1 MTGGYI
7 GGVSSIDRGSNYY
20 TKQEADDTFY
30 KIGDDTG
37 IIHTQRFIGS
47 STQKQYEL
55 ARAPETKNNVQ
66 LFINGAY
73 QQNETYNV
81 TGNMLT
87 LGNYPIDGQELEVVI
102 LASTVYASQDNSA
115 HNLEYDPVGN
125 GSVILSIED
134 KLRTITGFTDFVIN
148 DSLIC
153 NMATVTGI
161 HDSVL
166 FVSGFW
172 EHSDNGGGMFFWDSL
187 IPKSEHNGGTI
198 IDPLKC
204 AELED
209 GYVKLEYFIPSVTG
223 HGCWKRVYKGDPD
236 IKWFGAKGIGTDD
249 TFAFNYAANHN
260 SYVLNI
266 SEGNYLIEG
275 ITVNKNKRLVF
286 NNNSTI
292 KLIDNSNKN
301 LITVDSTDGEIEQ
314 FELIGGNFDGNNEH
328 QAIGRDGIASYAK
341 INKIS
346 NCNISNI
353 GRYCIYASEVAIIDS
368 VNIKDSVNGITIV
381 PDRKDYFEQI
391 SVTNCDI
398 ECDKINIEILK
409 SSDNINRY
417 NSVLIESNKLLTH
430 SIEDSISVM
439 SCKYGLRYVDNTVY
453 GGLNALFR
461 DGKGGIISGNSFTN
475 QVTSVHINNF
485 STLNVSGNHFNGG
498 DNSVDAIIHET
509 ASHTFNNVYTNNHIE
524 NYSHSVGY
532 FADENNELT
541 FSNNTCHDAPLIIL
555 NSCNYSISNNKFFS
569 DSTAIELHGSRC
581 AMQSGSV
588 IGNTF
593 TNNNLGIL
601 FMSSP
606 GLIIINV
613 LVSNNT
619 FTNVN
624 TCMEH
629 NKNLGSIEEISV
641 IGNTFSNYGMMLDI
655 VSEGDIPT
663 TMMWKDNKG
672 DTTILSSI
680 GHLQHGLIV
689 FGEKYT
695 LGDVDNLEITVGD
708 NARALGQQLKINFNG
723 TADNVSL
730 VVPKHSSP
738 GEVFV
743 FTPEFRYL
751 VLEWSGRQW
760 ENVTHRYATTDHP
773 GVIQLATYIEC
784 EDGTN
789 ETKAVAP
796 YGLKALINDNVRILT
811 HTWSSEK
818 IEGWTLQQIED
829 AIDAIPYATT
839 DVAGLI
845 KIATLAEAQ
854 EGTNSEK
861 AITPVTLRG
870 LIDDEETYNIR
881 TWSSEKIHETILDHA
896 GLWLREK
903 SDTEEECPVLF
914 TGEGVCDKILGAL
927 ISPPQLFYVPAR
939 GSLNAVSFNSLSDER
954 YKQNIET
961 ITDPLETVKK
971 LRGVKFDWKHT
982 NESSY
987 GVVAQELE
995 KILPDLVFTSSDTG
1009 VKNVNYDGIIGFLIE
1024 AIKILSEK

>member
-1 MTGGYI
+1 MAGGYI

-20 TKQEADDTFY
+20 TRQEADDTFY

-55 ARAPETKNNVQ
+55 ARTPETKNNVQ

-81 TGNMLT
+81 TGNILT
-87 LGNYPIDGQELEVVI
+87 LGQYPIDGQELEVVI
-102 LASTVYASQDNSA
+102 LASTVYASLDNSA

-125 GSVILSIED
+125 GSAILSIED
-134 KLRTITGFTDFVIN
+134 KLRTITGFKDFVIN

-153 NMATVTGI
+153 NMATVTGV

-172 EHSDNGGGMFFWDSL
+172 DHADNGGGMFFWDSL

-204 AELED
+204 AELTD
-209 GYVKLEYFIPSVTG
+209 GYIKEAYFDSNTSG

-236 IKWFGAKGIGTDD
+236 IRWFGAKGDGTDD
-249 TFAFNYAANHN
+249 TFAFRYASNHK
-260 SYVLNI
+260 SYILTV
-266 SEGNYLIEG
+266 SEGNYVVNG
-275 ITVNKNKRLVF
+275 IVINKEKKLVL
-286 NNNSTI
+286 NNNATI
-292 KLIDNSNKN
+292 KLKNNSNKN
-301 LITVDSTDGEIEQ
+301 LITVDYTGEEISK
-314 FELIGGNFDGNNEH
+314 FELIGGTLDGNNEN
-328 QAIGRDGIASYAK
+328 QSIGRDAILSHAQF
-341 INKIS
+341 NRIS
-346 NCNISNI
+346 NCNITGV
-353 GRYCIYASEVAIIDS
+353 GRYCIYAHEVAL
-368 VNIKDSVNGITIV
+368 VNGVTITNSMYGVTIV
-381 PDRKDYFEQI
+381 PERRNYDEQI

-398 ECDKINIEILK
+398 ECERVNIEVLK

-417 NSVLIESNKLLTH
+417 NSVLIENNKLLTTDL
-430 SIEDSISVM
+430 EYSVSVV
-439 SCKYGLRYVDNTVY
+439 SCRYGLRYVNNTVY
-453 GGLNALFR
+453 GGLNTLFR
-461 DGKGGIISGNSFTN
+461 DGKGGVIIGNSFTE
-475 QVTSVHINNF
+475 QITSVYINNF
-485 STLNVSGNHFNGG
+485 STLNVSDNHFNGG
-498 DNSVDAIIHET
+498 ANSVDAIVHEAT
-509 ASHTFNNVYTNNHIE
+509 SHTFNNVYMNNHIE
-524 NYSHSVGY
+524 NYSNSVGH
-532 FADENNELT
+532 FSDENNELT
-541 FSNNTCHDAPLIIL
+541 FSGNTCHDAPLIVL
-555 NSCNYSISNNKFFS
+555 NSCNYTISNNKFF
-569 DSTAIELHGSRC
+569 DSPTGIELHGSKC
-581 AMQSGSV
+581 AMQSGNV
-588 IGNTF
+588 TGNTF
-593 TNNNLGIL
+593 TDNVLAIL
-601 FMSSP
+601 LKSSP
-606 GLIIINV
+606 GLIIYNI
-613 LVSNNT
+613 LISNNI
-619 FTNVN
+619 FANVHS
-624 TCMEH
+624 CIEH
-629 NKNLGSIEEISV
+629 NRNLGSIEEISV

-655 VSEGDIPT
+655 ISDGDIPT
-663 TMMWKDNKG
+663 TMLWKDNKG
-672 DTTILSSI
+672 DTIT
-680 GHLQHGLIV
+680 LQSPGDLQYEKVV

-695 LGDVDNLEITVGD
+695 LGDINDLQITIGE
-708 NARALGQQLKINFNG
+708 NARAIGQQLKISFNG
-723 TADNVSL
+723 SATNVSVL
-730 VVPKHSSP
+730 VPKHVTP
-738 GEVFV
+738 NEVFD

-760 ENVTHRYATTDHP
+760 ENITYRYATTDYP
-773 GVIQLATYIEC
+773 GVIEIATFEEC
-784 EDGTN
+784 GNGEDVVR
-789 ETKAVAP
+789 AVTP
-796 YGLKALINDNVRILT
+796 SGLKALINDNIGLVT

-818 IEGWTLQQIED
+818 IETWTMDRIEE

-845 KIATLAEAQ
+845 KIATLEQAQ
-854 EGTNSEK
+854 EGTTSEN

-870 LIDDEETYNIR
+870 LIDDEETFLAK
-881 TWSSEKIHETILDHA
+881 TWSSVKIHTTILDHA

-927 ISPPQLFYVPAR
+927 ISPPQLFYVPSR

-961 ITDPLETVKK
+961 IENPLETIKQ

-987 GVVAQELE
+987 GVIAQELE

-1024 AIKILSEK
+1024 AIKLLSEK